1 MKHLIAFFVVFL
13 LLAACA
19 TQKEKDYSYLY
30 DKDSKYDISGKSPSP
45 FVGIWRW
52 VYNKPGVTSI
62 SVDIGERNDSLFI
75 AFYCIYDYGNF
86 ASGPELYDNGKP
98 RADICIASP
107 KSGNTV
113 QGVNVYKPFDYMKAP
128 FDSVFLRLIDE
139 NTLVVKVGGGENYYV
154 PREAAFRRGD
164 SKNREFSPIVDYIY
178 ADSATMK
185 K

>member
-75 AFYCIYDYGNF
+75 AVYAKLPYAWLFLPGYYGDPTKEIYSPYICMQRPQKGNK
-86 ASGPELYDNGKP
+86 AVVVYSHSPTNEKSVP
-98 RADICIASP
+98 RYNEVSL
-107 KSGNTV
+107 KL
-113 QGVNVYKPFDYMKAP
+113 K
-128 FDSVFLRLIDE
+128 DE
-139 NTLVVKVGGGENYYV
+139 NTLEWKVKLSEEMNIPTKMVFKRESKRNYKFGPRVPFMYV
-154 PREAAFRRGD
+154 NKG
-164 SKNREFSPIVDYIY
+164 K
-178 ADSATMK
+178 
-185 K
+185 